1 MDRLPLRERQRLE
14 VRAELQRTAVE
25 MFLAQGFDNV
35 SINDIVDRVGVVQ
48 RTFYRHFATKEDA
61 VISLFD
67 DVAPIV
73 HEHVRNHPAGDPP
86 WRVLMEAL
94 AATERERAR
103 VDAAVVRMVYET
115 PRLLSAYF
123 ERERH
128 WVRLVAGILAERL
141 DVHPVKDPRPMLWA
155 TIAFSITDQASY
167 ENVMVDPRPQLLEHL
182 EERFRQAAEL
192 FTGRLP

>member
-1 MDRLPLRERQRLE
+1 MRERQRLE

-25 MFLAQGFDNV
+25 LFVAQGFDNV

-48 RTFYRHFATKEDA
+48 RTFYRHFASKEDA

-103 VDAAVVRMVYET
+103 VDAAVVRMIYET
-115 PRLLSAYF
+115 PRLSSAYF
-123 ERERH
+123 ERERY
-128 WVRLVAGILAERL
+128 WVRRVAAILAERL
-141 DVHPVKDPRPMLWA
+141 DVDPVKDPRPMLWA
-155 TIAFSITDQASY
+155 TIAFAITDQASF
-167 ENVMVDPRPQLLEHL
+167 ENVMVDPQPHLLDHL